1 MSEIVKEHR
10 HEFFSSVAECNA
22 QQELPLTAFAQRVI
36 SVATEHAD
44 ILGCGY
50 AGMMKYNLAW
60 VLSRLTVEM
69 KRMPGAD
76 ETFTFTTWIENFNR
90 LYSERNFE
98 ITVGDEVIGYVR
110 TIWVAINMETRA
122 PGDIS
127 MLADLALTEHDR
139 PCPIEKQSRMRPLTA
154 VDRTEP
160 YVFRSCDIDFNR
172 HVNSIRYIEK
182 VLNQWGVD
190 YYDAHK
196 IARFEIMYQQEAHC
210 GTCVDINVV
219 QVENVADVEIKG
231 QNGVICRSK
240 ITFK

>member
-10 HEFFSSVAECNA
+10 HEYLLSVAECNA

-36 SVATEHAD
+36 AVATEHAD

-50 AGMMKYNLAW
+50 TGMMKYNLAW
-60 VLSRLTVEM
+60 VLSRLTIEM
-69 KRMPGAD
+69 KRMPRAN
-76 ETFTFTTWIENFNR
+76 EQFALTTWIENFNR
-90 LYSERNFE
+90 HYSERDFE
-98 ITVGDEVIGYVR
+98 VTVGDEVIGYVR
-110 TIWVAINMETRA
+110 TIWVAINMETRT

-127 MLADLALTEHDR
+127 MLAELASTEHDR
-139 PCPIEKQSRMRPLTA
+139 LCPIEKQGRMRPLTA
-154 VDRTEP
+154 VDRTEQ

-182 VLNQWGVD
+182 VLNQWDVEH
-190 YYDAHK
+190 YDAHR
-196 IARFEIMYQQEAHC
+196 IARFEIAYQQEAHC
-210 GTCVDINVV
+210 GTCVDINVA

-240 ITFK
+240 IAFK